1 VPPKTLKKAPA
12 RRAAVD
18 DAYFA
23 EQPPD
28 KRVLLEKVRA
38 LVVKAVPDA
47 SVSIKWGVPVYAGKN
62 GKNICAIA
70 TFKEYIGLNLFAPPD
85 ALKDPGKKLE
95 GGGKGS
101 RMLKVRT
108 AADVDSASI
117 VRWLKVAAA
126 ANS

>member
-1 VPPKTLKKAPA
+1 VPPKTRTKAPGK
-12 RRAAVD
+12 RAAVD

-28 KRVLLEKVRA
+28 TRALLVKVRA
-38 LVVKAVPDA
+38 LVAKAVPDA
-47 SVSIKWGVPVYAGKN
+47 TVSIKWGVPVYAKN
-62 GKNICAIA
+62 GKNVCALA
-70 TFKEYIGLNLFAPPD
+70 TFKDYIGLNIFAPPD
-85 ALKDPGKKLE
+85 VLKDPGKKLE

-117 VRWLKVAAA
+117 ERWLKAAAA